1 MTDYMIRATAFQGKV
16 RAFAALT
23 TELVGELQ
31 RRHRTTPTATAAL
44 GRAASAGAM
53 MGAMMKGS
61 EKLTVQIKGGGPIGQ
76 IVVDANA
83 NGEVRGYVDNPEI
96 DLPLNAVGKLD
107 VAGAVGTEGFLY
119 IIKDLGLKEPY
130 RGSTPIVSGELGED
144 FTYYFT
150 KSEQTPSAVALG
162 VLVDVDFTVKASG
175 GFIIQLLPGLAD
187 EDIARMEE
195 RLSKLPPI
203 TRMLDEGA
211 SLEHILDTVL
221 EDVRILDRMDVM
233 FKCKCSRERV
243 EQTLISLGAEELA
256 SILEEDGKAEVVCHF
271 CNEAYLF
278 EKDALEAVM
287 EKIKA

>member
-53 MGAMMKGS
+53 MGAMMKGN

-211 SLEHILDTVL
+211 ALEHILDTVL
-221 EDVRILDRMDVM
+221 EDVRILDRMDVV

-287 EKIKA
+287 EKIKS